1 MSEQIMASVVNIGSG
16 VVDTH
21 PITGE
26 KYEFN
31 VITSL
36 FQYKHDKQAS
46 AQVVLN
52 CWRGAENVRI
62 MTYSLET
69 MNNFSLFA
77 LTTQYQ
83 ELCQEWIFK
92 SPTEHKI
99 TVAARCF
106 AEKKGPVIKVG
117 KREVKSL
124 DLRIVEVE
132 G

>member
-1 MSEQIMASVVNIGSG
+1 MDIIMASVVNIGSG

-26 KYEFN
+26 KYEFS

-46 AQVVLN
+46 SQVVIN

-106 AEKKGPVIKVG
+106 AEKRGPVIKIG
-117 KREVKSL
+117 NKQVKSL

-132 G
+132 E

>member
-1 MSEQIMASVVNIGSG
+1 MLASVINMGSG
-16 VVDTH
+16 LAVNH

-26 KYEFN
+26 KYEFS

-46 AQVVLN
+46 AQVTLR
-52 CWRGAENVRI
+52 CWRGAESVNI

-83 ELCQEWIFK
+83 ELCQEWIYK
-92 SPTEHKI
+92 SPDEHKI
-99 TVAARCF
+99 TVASRCF
-106 AEKKGPVIKVG
+106 ADKKGPVIKVSG
-117 KREVKSL
+117 KAVKSL
-124 DLRIVEVE
+124 DLQIVKVE
-132 G
+132 E